1 MITGN
6 LDMPP
11 MRDRLTMARSIRGYV
26 VGRKYRTGTGSL
38 LGGAGS
44 ATARERKALVTM
56 GHTTLERLQ
65 QQLR

>member
-1 MITGN
+1 
-6 LDMPP
+6 
-11 MRDRLTMARSIRGYV
+11 MARSIRGYV